1 MTTYTIHF
9 FKTQN
14 LTPDE
19 KNCMRKG
26 ASGLWLLGG
35 RQINAASARAA
46 CAAYRKSGD
55 LGSDAAKLRAVLA

>member
-1 MTTYTIHF
+1 MKTYTIHF

-19 KNCMRKG
+19 QNCMRKG

-35 RQINAASARAA
+35 RIKAKSAKAA
-46 CAAYRKSGD
+46 CVAYRKSGD